1 MQLPALAD
9 GRLRISV
16 AAKRLDAPRLAFYG
30 IGADSSTADRRDF
43 SYTST
48 TAGVAASIQAARLLE
63 IGSGVDL
70 LQYATALS
78 GAALDPSY
86 RRTKL
91 FAGIDSRTNPG
102 YTRRGGLYRV
112 EWSDYR
118 RTNGR
123 GSFQQTEGEVQ
134 QYIPLLRDNWVIALR
149 ALTSLT
155 QNAGAGDV
163 PFFLMPNL
171 GGNDTLRGYPSWR
184 FRDRNR
190 LLLSGEYRWTAGSFV
205 DMALFLDAGQVASR
219 ASDFGLDRFKKTY
232 GVGLMLHTMT
242 SSLTRIDLARTP
254 EGNSLVFSFSP
265 RF

>member
-1 MQLPALAD
+1 MSSPFALLDRPTGEPALVDAGRGRIWTQDELAHAARSFAEALTTTRRELVFCLCGAD
-9 GRLRISV
+9 VASV
-16 AAKRLDAPRLAFYG
+16 IGYLGAIHAGHAVALLDAAPEALEKGLSA
-30 IGADSSTADRRDF
+30 IGRSYASSVKK
-43 SYTST
+43 
-48 TAGVAASIQAARLLE
+48 G
-63 IGSGVDL
+63 
-70 LQYATALS
+70 
-78 GAALDPSY
+78 
-86 RRTKL
+86 KL
-91 FAGIDSRTNPG
+91 
-102 YTRRGGLYRV
+102 
-112 EWSDYR
+112 
-118 RTNGR
+118 
-123 GSFQQTEGEVQ
+123 TEGEVQ